1 MPPTLVRPQTFDPTT
16 RLDMPRK
23 PRHPS
28 RSLQSPDSASPA
40 VRFQLKL
47 FSTCCDSVLPR
58 HASYKSCSWGKPPK
72 LRLGMAR
79 KPRHPSRS
87 RPHFCAFLSRTSYAV
102 FSRCIVLTSRVP
114 LLSKTQQGRSSAWF
128 SLFSTKILYNG

>member
-40 VRFQLKL
+40 VRFQQTIA
-47 FSTCCDSVLPR
+47 FCTCCDSVLPR
-58 HASYKSCSWGKPPK
+58 H
-72 LRLGMAR
+72 
-79 KPRHPSRS
+79 
-87 RPHFCAFLSRTSYAV
+87 AFLSRTSYAV
-102 FSRCIVLTSRVP
+102 FSRCIVLT
-114 LLSKTQQGRSSAWF
+114 AWF
-128 SLFSTKILYNG
+128 SRVSTRLLSHILKPLLNQASIKFLALNCKQESSYTLPCFPPVGVAEGLQQEER